1 MLSSSRNLHGKQNSC
16 QEAMEW
22 RYKLLLSVQCI
33 PILWFIFT
41 FNRIIN
47 HLFPRLPSCICEM
60 WGWPAGRWGASG
72 GDSPG
77 LSSHQAVLAADTRV
91 FSDDTNTLT
100 VVITH
105 WHTDSARL
113 QTPFT
118 SLRSY
123 ILYVGMDGLLF
134 TKDLL
139 LLLPTYHLLGGCWG
153 ADRCKSRTD
162 CLSLPGCACT
172 IKNII

>member
-1 MLSSSRNLHGKQNSC
+1 MLNSSRNLHGKQNSC

-22 RYKLLLSVQCI
+22 GYKLLLSVQCI

-77 LSSHQAVLAADTRV
+77 LRSHQAVLAADTRV

-113 QTPFT
+113 QTPGHFSFSQVWGLTFLWMVYNTPKT
-118 SLRSY
+118 SSY
-123 ILYVGMDGLLF
+123 YYA
-134 TKDLL
+134 
-139 LLLPTYHLLGGCWG
+139 PTTY
-153 ADRCKSRTD
+153 
-162 CLSLPGCACT
+162 
-172 IKNII
+172 